1 LNVSEEPEY
10 YVFAEADN
18 EDLQRQAQDAITA
31 MLGGRE
37 TGVKRQALRHR
48 ITFRA

>member
-1 LNVSEEPEY
+1 
-10 YVFAEADN
+10 VFAEADS
-18 EDLQRQAQDAITA
+18 EDMQRQAVDAISA
-31 MLGGRE
+31 MLGSNE